1 MKELSGRPDRERERG
16 RGGGGDVI
24 IHNIVY
30 KLNGNCDFT
39 MI

>member
-30 KLNGNCDFT
+30 KNGNCDFT